1 MTDPGLTAELLIQ
14 GYASGVFP
22 MADSRDSDEIYWVN
36 PRKRGILPL
45 NGFII
50 SRSLAKRM
58 RKGGYKVTLNDAF
71 AEVVEACADR
81 EETWIN
87 GTIYDLYL
95 QLHEAGHAQSLEI
108 WHEDTLTGGVYG
120 VTLGAVFFGESM
132 FSRRTDASK
141 IALAYLVDHL
151 NRCDFQ
157 LFDTQFITPHLAS
170 LGAVE
175 VSRKA
180 YHARLRA
187 ALQQPADFYS
197 VTEVP
202 SASDVLQRNTQTS

>member
-1 MTDPGLTAELLIQ
+1 MTEPALTAELLIQ

-22 MADSRDSDEIYWVN
+22 MADSRESDEVYWVN
-36 PRKRGILPL
+36 PTKRGILPL

-58 RKGGYKVTLNDAF
+58 RQGGYEVTLNRDF
-71 AEVVEACADR
+71 AGVVEACADR

-87 GTIYDLYL
+87 GTIYNLYL
-95 QLHEAGHAQSLEI
+95 QLHDAGVAQSLEI
-108 WHEDTLTGGVYG
+108 WHDDKLTGGVYG
-120 VTLGAVFFGESM
+120 VTLGAAFFGESM

-151 NRCDFQ
+151 RRCDFQ

-175 VSRKA
+175 ISRKA

-187 ALQQPADFYS
+187 ALQQRADFYS